1 MRGVDCKCFA
11 VVQIFCYFSAGWW
24 LHAAT
29 DNHQSSLVVIWQT
42 VKSIHHDIFLSLFSM
57 SWLSGY
63 CFLFWKRSPFAL
75 QNLTFRLAIAYL
87 SFDESSLYNKH
98 NWIFR
103 IRLAENSRLEVF
115 SMCPCDR
122 YTVYDGCRKQKR
134 WSPKGDNTALFFSD
148 SQLEFKEAPWT
159 SRRALPWKQRLQT
172 CQPARRPWRKG
183 W

>member
-1 MRGVDCKCFA
+1 MLCRCSHFLLFFFRMMTSFSNRQSPIIISSDMTDGEKHPSWHLFISVLNELIIRILLPVLKK
-11 VVQIFCYFSAGWW
+11 VTFC
-24 LHAAT
+24 
-29 DNHQSSLVVIWQT
+29 
-42 VKSIHHDIFLSLFSM
+42 
-57 SWLSGY
+57 
-63 CFLFWKRSPFAL
+63 
-75 QNLTFRLAIAYL
+75 LAKPYL
-87 SFDESSLYNKH
+87 SPRNSLPFVRRKLIINKH

-122 YTVYDGCRKQKR
+122 YTVYDECRKQKR

-159 SRRALPWKQRLQT
+159 SRQALPWKQRLQT